1 MSRIPH
7 LLTPPEWYVL
17 DCLWE
22 NGPSTARE
30 VVEHLEKII
39 GWSRS
44 TTLTMLRRMSEK
56 GMILC
61 DESGSVRVYS
71 PLIAKEDATI
81 QQTND
86 FLSRVYHGSIGMMLS
101 AFTKKQHLT
110 QTEIDELYAILDEA
124 KEDLNKQ

>member
-1 MSRIPH
+1 MNRIPH
-7 LLTPPEWYVL
+7 ILTPPEWYVL

-30 VVEHLEKII
+30 VVERLEKTI

-44 TTLTMLRRMSEK
+44 TILTMLRRMSEK

-61 DESGSVRVYS
+61 DESGDVRVYS
-71 PLIAKEDATI
+71 PLIAKEEATI